1 MDDLRN
7 YRDALIAWDRRVP
20 YTWDGLKL
28 AVLLDIRD
36 HLRSISTLLH
46 CERFLAVPAHLA
58 AIHRNTERVKKRT
71 ARKAKKASSKR
82 GAP

>member
-28 AVLLDIRD
+28 AVLLDIRN
-36 HLRSISTLLH
+36 HLRSINT
-46 CERFLAVPAHLA
+46 HLA
-58 AIHRNTERVKKRT
+58 EIHRNTERVMKRT
-71 ARKAKKASSKR
+71 ARKAKKANSKR
-82 GAP
+82 RTA